1 MYKIKTSELLSGKG
15 IDEKLTS
22 IEFVKNISDD
32 SGETKHYCLMVA
44 YSLEYKIEFSFD
56 KANSV
61 CKYIMVEENY
71 HNKKERQN
79 GHIEFIDD
87 IHIMGQHIDAVKDNF
102 NDCILK
108 DDSVVINNIELFF
121 NENKVDSLYYIPKQN
136 IGNNHLNG

>member
-79 GHIEFIDD
+79 SHIEFIDD
-87 IHIMGQHIDAVKDNF
+87 IHIMGQHIDVVKDKF

-108 DDSVVINNIELFF
+108 DNSVEINNIELFF
-121 NENKVDSLYYIPKQN
+121 NENKVDSLYYISKHD
-136 IGNNHLNG
+136 IMF